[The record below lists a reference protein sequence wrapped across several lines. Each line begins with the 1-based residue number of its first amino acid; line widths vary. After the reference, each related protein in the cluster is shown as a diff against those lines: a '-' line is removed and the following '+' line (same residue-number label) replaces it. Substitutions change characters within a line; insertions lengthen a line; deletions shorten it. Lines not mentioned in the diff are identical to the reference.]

1 MAKSRKITSPRKQ
14 KKNSKKSP
22 KRSPRK
28 SMKRSSKKSPKRS
41 PRKSFIRTKSACNQA
56 LRKKIRLN
64 MDEYKK
70 GRYSSRQQALAVSYS
85 QIKKSSPYC
94 RRYFRK

>member
-1 MAKSRKITSPRKQ
+1 MAKYRKRNSPRKSM
-14 KKNSKKSP
+14 KKTSKKSM

-28 SMKRSSKKSPKRS
+28 SKKRTSKKS

-64 MDEYKK
+64 MDEYKS

-85 QIKKSSPYC
+85 QIKKSNPYC
-94 RRYFRK
+94 RRYFSRK

>member
-14 KKNSKKSP
+14 KKTYKK
-22 KRSPRK
+22 SPRK
-28 SMKRSSKKSPKRS
+28 SMKRSYKKS
-41 PRKSFIRTKSACNQA
+41 PRKSLIRTKSACNQA